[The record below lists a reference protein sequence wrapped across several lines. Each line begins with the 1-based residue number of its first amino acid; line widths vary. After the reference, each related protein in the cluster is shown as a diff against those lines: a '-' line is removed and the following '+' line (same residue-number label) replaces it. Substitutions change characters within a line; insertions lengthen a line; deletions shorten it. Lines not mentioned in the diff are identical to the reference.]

1 MAVTQLG
8 ASFVKEAQGKPRR
21 PVRQVRRRE
30 PLLIAALIL
39 AGLGLGVVLG
49 LPLVDGTLHE
59 LRVPGGTL
67 LFAGS
72 VTGLVGAYLTLC
84 MVLLAAR
91 IPLIERTVGRGGAMM
106 WHRSISVLAI
116 TLLAAHALLVTI
128 ADARTARVGVG
139 KEFATLLKSYP
150 WMLEATIALGL
161 MLVIGLVSLPLAR
174 SRVSRESWWL
184 LHLTIYAALVLAL
197 LHELALGPSFVN
209 HPLATAVWIAVWVL
223 AGIAVLSFRIAL
235 PALRSLRHD
244 LRVAEVDASDPRT
257 VTVVLQGRKLER
269 LRIRGGQF
277 FEWRFLSQGRWHQAH
292 PFSVS
297 GGPTRGLLRLT
308 IKRVGDFT
316 EQLATLSP
324 GTRVAFE
331 GPYGTLTAEARTRTK
346 ALLVAGG
353 MGVTA
358 IRGLLVDLPPDAQPA
373 VVLRV
378 HDRDHIPLLAEI
390 EALASARKGEVYLL
404 AGGRYEIDLAAICD
418 RIPDFADRDV
428 FIAGPPGL
436 LDRLVSLFRQLG
448 VPREALHVE
457 PYAI

>member
-1 MAVTQLG
+1 MALTQLA
-8 ASFVKEAQGKPRR
+8 ASFAKEAHARPRR
-21 PVRQVRRRE
+21 PVARPRRRE
-30 PLLIAALIL
+30 PLLTLALVG

-59 LRVPGGTL
+59 LDAPGGAL
-67 LFAGS
+67 LFSGS

-91 IPLIERTVGRGGAMM
+91 IPLVERTVGRGGAMM
-106 WHRSISVLAI
+106 WHRSISVAAI
-116 TLLAAHALLVTI
+116 TLLAAHALLVTV

-139 KEFATLLKSYP
+139 RELVTLIQAYP

-209 HPLATAVWIAVWVL
+209 HPLATAVWIAVWAL
-223 AGIAVLSFRIAL
+223 AGLAVLSFRIVL
-235 PALRSLRHD
+235 PAIRSLRHD
-244 LRVAEVDASDPRT
+244 LRVAEVDTTDPRT
-257 VTVVLQGRKLER
+257 VTVVLEGRRLER
-269 LRIRGGQF
+269 LDIRGGQF
-277 FEWRFLSQGRWHQAH
+277 FEWRFLSRGRWYQAH

-308 IKRVGDFT
+308 IKRAGDFT
-316 EQLATLSP
+316 DRLANLSP

-331 GPYGTLTAEARTRTK
+331 GPYGTLTSEARVRTK
-346 ALLVAGG
+346 ALLIAGG

-358 IRGLLVDLPPDAQPA
+358 IRGLLVDLPPEAEPV

-378 HDRDHIPLLAEI
+378 HDRSHVPLLEEI
-390 EALASARKGEVYLL
+390 EALARVRKGEVYLL
-404 AGGRYEIDLAAICD
+404 AGGRYEVDLAVICD
-418 RIPDFADRDV
+418 RIPDFAERDI
-428 FIAGPPGL
+428 FMAGPPGL
-436 LDRLVSLFRQLG
+436 LDRLVSLLRQLG
-448 VPREALHVE
+448 VPQRALHVE